1 MTDEALMELAFQEA
15 RVAAQEDE
23 VPVGAVLVGLDGAV
37 LSKAHNQTIG
47 LCDPTAHA
55 EILALRSAAR
65 LLGNYRLM
73 GTTLYVTIEPCTM
86 CMGALLHARVTRL
99 VFGAVDPKG
108 GAAGTC
114 FTLQADPRLNHS
126 IDVRGCVL
134 EEKCKALI
142 RSFFQNKRHPDAA
155 AAKIHGP
162 V

>member
-1 MTDEALMELAFQEA
+1 MTDEAFMELALQEA

-23 VPVGAVLVGLDGAV
+23 VPVGAVLVGEEGTV

-55 EILALRSAAR
+55 EILAVRSAAR
-65 LLGNYRLM
+65 RLGNYRLM

-86 CMGALLHARVTRL
+86 CMGALIHARVAR
-99 VFGAVDPKG
+99 VMFGAVDPKG

-126 IDVRGCVL
+126 IDVRGGVL
-134 EEKCKALI
+134 EEECKALI
-142 RSFFQNKRHPDAA
+142 RSFFQNKRRTDAA
-155 AAKIHGP
+155 SP
-162 V
+162 TER

>member
-1 MTDEALMELAFQEA
+1 MTDEAFMELALQEA

-23 VPVGAVLVGLDGAV
+23 VPVGAVLVGEDGTV

-55 EILALRSAAR
+55 EILAVRSAAR
-65 LLGNYRLM
+65 LLGNYRLK

-86 CMGALLHARVTRL
+86 CMGALIHARVARL
-99 VFGAVDPKG
+99 MFGAVDPKG

-126 IDVRGCVL
+126 IDVHGGVL
-134 EEKCKALI
+134 EEECKALI
-142 RSFFQNKRHPDAA
+142 RSFFQNKRRTDAA
-155 AAKIHGP
+155 SP
-162 V
+162 TER